1 MKTSKT
7 KNCWTS
13 KPANETFIGESLED
27 KLARMLT
34 NKEPIEATEPM
45 AYSGE
50 NDGVAPQFNPR
61 TDRWEIAREA
71 MQNVKSMQEAQKAAE
86 LAKTESKGAEE
97 PKEPKQEEVDGK

>member
-7 KNCWTS
+7 KNYWNV
-13 KPANETFIGESLED
+13 KPANETYVGESLED

-71 MQNVKSMQEAQKAAE
+71 MQNVKTMRDAQKAAE
-86 LAKTESKGAEE
+86 LAKSESKGIEE
-97 PKEPKQEEVDGK
+97 PAEDKADGK